1 MLKDPERV
9 ITTMHRATNIAA
21 NTDDYAKKAIVKA
34 YVDVVSIL
42 NDCTDEDCLSS
53 VWTKLESIEEN
64 LTCGL
69 AGM

>member
-9 ITTMHRATNIAA
+9 ITTMHRATSIAA

-42 NDCTDEDCLSS
+42 NDC
-53 VWTKLESIEEN
+53 
-64 LTCGL
+64 
-69 AGM
+69 A